1 MNPSELQASVEEM
14 ERRLK
19 GSTLYELLGV
29 SPTASEPEIRA
40 AYRALARQ
48 FHTDSYGGQFLG
60 PLVPRMQSILGELTK
75 AQAKLIS
82 ATERAEYDARLALEA
97 QGVPTDVRVIF
108 EADELFRAGKR
119 LLERNNFADALQ
131 RFRTAFE
138 MYPAEPDY
146 QAYLRWC
153 EYCTLE
159 TDRNGRPSN
168 RSAVGRLRDMLVE
181 IASKNP
187 KLDMPRVFVAN
198 IYRNDDNLA
207 EATKWYREALERN
220 PDNLEARSAL
230 RLLNL
235 RDKGKQPQG
244 SFLSRLFGKKP

>member
-1 MNPSELQASVEEM
+1 MNASELQASIEEM

-19 GSTLYELLGV
+19 GSTLYELFGV
-29 SPTASEPEIRA
+29 SATATDLEIRA

-48 FHTDSYGGQFLG
+48 FHSDSYGGQFLG
-60 PLVPRMQSILGELTK
+60 PLVPRMQVILGELTK
-75 AQAKLIS
+75 AQSRLIS
-82 ATERAEYDARLALEA
+82 APERAEYDARLALEA

-108 EADELFRAGKR
+108 DADELFRAGRR
-119 LLERNNFADALQ
+119 LLDRNNFVDALQ
-131 RFRTAFE
+131 RFKTAFE

-159 TDRNGRPSN
+159 TDKNGRPSN
-168 RSAVGRLRDMLVE
+168 QSAVGRLREILVE
-181 IASKNP
+181 IANKNP

-198 IYRNDDNLA
+198 IYRNDGNVAD
-207 EATKWYREALERN
+207 ATKWYREALERN

-235 RDKGKQPQG
+235 RDKGKQTEP
-244 SFLSRLFGKKP
+244 SFLARLFGKKS

>member
-1 MNPSELQASVEEM
+1 MNLQELQARVDDM

-29 SPTASEPEIRA
+29 PATASEADIRA
-40 AYRALARQ
+40 AYRTLARV
-48 FHTDSYGGQFLG
+48 FHADAYGGQYLG
-60 PLVPRMQSILGELTK
+60 PLVPRMQVILGELTK
-75 AQAKLIS
+75 AQAKLINS
-82 ATERAEYDARLALEA
+82 TERSEYDAKLALQA

-108 EADELFRAGKR
+108 EADELFRGGRR
-119 LLERNNFADALQ
+119 LLERNNFVEALQ
-131 RFRTAFE
+131 RFKKASE
-138 MYPAEPDY
+138 LYPAEPDY
-146 QAYLRWC
+146 QAYTRWC

-159 TDRNGRPSN
+159 TDKEGRPSN
-168 RSAVGRLRDMLVE
+168 QSAVGRLREMLVD
-181 IASKNP
+181 IANKNP

-198 IYRNDDNLA
+198 IHRNDGNVT

-235 RDKGKQPQG
+235 RDKGKQPEG
-244 SFLSRLFGKKP
+244 NFLSRLFTKK